1 MTVIETDKVRGGS
14 TTPNHTM
21 TKILI
26 ISLTLAVASL
36 GFVAAVV

>member
-21 TKILI
+21 TKILV
-26 ISLTLAVASL
+26 ISLTLAAVSL
-36 GFVAAVV
+36 GFIASVV